1 MLMHRKKASL
11 VIAAAGLTLASG
23 GLPGALPASASP
35 SAASSSAASSSAA
48 DPAATT
54 VIDTNFAGYLTGGN
68 WRFRYVAADVPMA
81 ACRPVANQNAMAGIA
96 LKSNIFSEIA
106 HIDLRC
112 GGGHGSVTFGA
123 TPKADGHFPLS
134 PSLGDVLRVSIFRDV
149 AACRDEF
156 TATNTRTH
164 NTARVTVRTPC
175 QLVYRHAQPGAAL
188 TDISGTWSP
197 PAANVRLWSFRNVA
211 ITSYNGTHGTI
222 CGPWPAEK
230 HLAAPVITVRMVPSA
245 PSSSCRVFS
254 VLLPGS
260 APSPSPG

>member
-1 MLMHRKKASL
+1 MLMQRKKASL
-11 VIAAAGLTLASG
+11 VIAAAGLTLASA
-23 GLPGALPASASP
+23 GLPGAFPAAASP
-35 SAASSSAASSSAA
+35 AAA
-48 DPAATT
+48 DPAATA

-81 ACRPVANQNAMAGIA
+81 ACRAVANQNAMAGIA

-112 GGGHGSVTFGA
+112 GGGHGSVMFGT
-123 TPKADGHFPLS
+123 TPKAQGHFRLS
-134 PSLGDVLRVSIFRDV
+134 PSVGDVLRISVFRDV

-164 NTARVTVRTPC
+164 NTTRVTARTPC
-175 QLVYRHAQPGAAL
+175 QLVYRHAQPGATL

-197 PAANVRLWSFRNVA
+197 PAANVRLWAFRNVA
-211 ITSYNGTHGTI
+211 ITSYNGTRGTI

-245 PSSSCRVFS
+245 PSNSCRVFS
-254 VLLPGS
+254 VLLPGP
-260 APSPSPG
+260 APSRSSG

>member
-1 MLMHRKKASL
+1 MHSRRTKTSL
-11 VIAAAGLTLASG
+11 VIAAAGLTLASA
-23 GLPGALPASASP
+23 GLPGAFPAAASP
-35 SAASSSAASSSAA
+35 SAASPS

-81 ACRPVANQNAMAGIA
+81 ACRSVANQNAMAGIA

-112 GGGHGSVTFGA
+112 GGGHGSVTFGT
-123 TPKADGHFPLS
+123 TPKAEGHFPLS
-134 PSLGDVLRVSIFRDV
+134 PSPGDVLRVSIFRDV

-164 NTARVTVRTPC
+164 NTTRVTARTPC
-175 QLVYRHAQPGAAL
+175 QLVYRHAQPGATL

-222 CGPWPAEK
+222 CGPWPTEK
-230 HLAAPVITVRMVPSA
+230 HLAAPVITVRMIPSD
-245 PSSSCRVFS
+245 PSDSCRAFS
-254 VLLPGS
+254 VLLRGRR
-260 APSPSPG
+260 

>member
-1 MLMHRKKASL
+1 MYRKKASL
-11 VIAAAGLTLASG
+11 VIAAAGLTLASA
-23 GLPGALPASASP
+23 GLPGALPAAASP
-35 SAASSSAASSSAA
+35 TAA

-68 WRFRYVAADVPMA
+68 WRFRYVTADVPMA
-81 ACRPVANQNAMAGIA
+81 ACRPVANQNAVAGIA
-96 LKSNIFSEIA
+96 LKSNIFREIA

-112 GGGHGSVTFGA
+112 GGGHGSVMFGTA
-123 TPKADGHFPLS
+123 PKAEGHFQLS
-134 PSLGDVLRVSIFRDV
+134 PSLGDVLRVSIFRNV

-156 TATNTRTH
+156 TATNTRTD
-164 NTARVTVRTPC
+164 NTKRVTVRTPC
-175 QLVYRHAQPGAAL
+175 QLVYRHAQPGATL

-230 HLAAPVITVRMVPSA
+230 HLAAPVITIRMVPSD
-245 PSSSCRVFS
+245 PSDSCRVFS
-254 VLLPGS
+254 VLLPRS
-260 APSPSPG
+260 APSPSSG

>member
-1 MLMHRKKASL
+1 MHSRRTKTSL
-11 VIAAAGLTLASG
+11 AAAAAALTLASAG
-23 GLPGALPASASP
+23 VSSALPAAASP
-35 SAASSSAASSSAA
+35 SAA
-48 DPAATT
+48 DPAATTT

-68 WRFRYVAADVPMA
+68 WRFRYVTADVPMA
-81 ACRPVANQNAMAGIA
+81 ACRSVANQNAVAGIA

-112 GGGHGSVTFGA
+112 GGGHGSVMFGTA
-123 TPKADGHFPLS
+123 PKAGGHFQLS

-156 TATNTRTH
+156 TATNTRTN
-164 NTARVTVRTPC
+164 NTKKVTVRTPC
-175 QLVYRHAQPGAAL
+175 QLVYRHAQTGATL

-222 CGPWPAEK
+222 CGPWPTEK
-230 HLAAPVITVRMVPSA
+230 HLAAPVITIRMVPSD
-245 PSSSCRVFS
+245 PSNSCRVFS
-254 VLLPGS
+254 VLLRGTS
-260 APSPSPG
+260 SR